1 MSHNGHLMCVR
12 LYDSPTRGQ
21 LPLSRI
27 DDDRR
32 PLRRRGMPRSCSELD
47 EATLD
52 EAALEE
58 ATLDEAAL
66 DEATLNEATLEE
78 AALDEAEIFEA
89 NVGAETATN
98 DDTEQHHYFLLSAQN
113 TNYSTTRNWC
123 LS

>member
-27 DDDRR
+27 DGDRR

-47 EATLD
+47 
-52 EAALEE
+52 
-58 ATLDEAAL
+58 
-66 DEATLNEATLEE
+66 E